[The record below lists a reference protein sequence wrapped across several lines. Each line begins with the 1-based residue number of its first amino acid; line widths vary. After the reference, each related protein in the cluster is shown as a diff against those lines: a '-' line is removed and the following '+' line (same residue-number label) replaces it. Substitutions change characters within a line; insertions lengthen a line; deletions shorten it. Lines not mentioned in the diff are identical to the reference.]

1 MTSTK
6 VPQNLRS
13 DGGTSTKPNSK
24 YPHKYP
30 QVKLNAR
37 QIDTAKPKEKAY
49 KLADGG
55 GLYLLVKPNG
65 GKYWRLKYRVAG
77 KEKLLALGVYPEVT
91 LADAR
96 AKREDAK
103 RGIAGGIDPMEAKR
117 EEKIARETQL
127 NNTFKDI
134 ALEWHSS
141 KLKKWSAGYA
151 SDILEAFNKDV
162 FPYIGKKP
170 IAEIKPL
177 ELLNVLRRIEGRGAT
192 EKAKKVRQRCGEVFR
207 YAIVTGRA
215 EYNPAPDLTSAMQ
228 GHESNHYPFLTA
240 KELPDFFKALSSYS
254 GSALVVMAARLLIIT
269 GLRTGELRG
278 ALWDEID
285 FNKAIW
291 EIPASRM
298 KMRRTHIVPL
308 SEQALSL
315 IGKIREIT
323 GNYPLM
329 FPGRNDP
336 RKTMSEASINQ
347 VFKRI
352 GYAGR
357 VTGHGFRHTMSTI
370 LHEQGYNTAWIETQ
384 LAHVDKNSIRGTY
397 NHAQY
402 LDGRREMLQ
411 WYADYMD
418 SLEHGGNVVHM
429 VFEKH
434 A

>member
-1 MTSTK
+1 M
-6 VPQNLRS
+6 
-13 DGGTSTKPNSK
+13 
-24 YPHKYP
+24 
-30 QVKLNAR
+30 KLNAR
-37 QIDTAKPKEKAY
+37 QIDAAKPKEKAY

-55 GLYLLVKPNG
+55 GLYLLVKPG
-65 GKYWRLKYRVAG
+65 GGEYWRLKYRVAG

-91 LADAR
+91 LADAP
-96 AKREDAK
+96 AKLEEAK
-103 RGIAGGIDPMEAKR
+103 RGISGGIDLMEVKR

-298 KMRRTHIVPL
+298 KMRRPHIVPL